1 MYTSCVVSGQQPN
14 VWLRSNP
21 ITIPGAVI
29 QVYITIQ
36 YHSKN
41 CTMLGGDDF
50 SRESFDLYVHQSWNK
65 EVPEPPWNNS
75 TYSKIAKITA
85 PIPGVYERVTKRLV
99 FQWKEGT
106 WRWLFI
112 IRALSVSF
120 ILLLSVISFVQNL
133 QLVLAWCPYHVPWLQ
148 QTIQNQ

>member
-14 VWLRSNP
+14 VWHRSNP
-21 ITIPGAVI
+21 IP

-65 EVPEPPWNNS
+65 EVPKHPGNNS

-85 PIPGVYERVTKRLV
+85 PIPGVYERVTKTFGIPVKRKV
-99 FQWKEGT
+99 HDAGF
-106 WRWLFI
+106 
-112 IRALSVSF
+112 S
-120 ILLLSVISFVQNL
+120 
-133 QLVLAWCPYHVPWLQ
+133 
-148 QTIQNQ
+148 